1 MEARAPEEGMG
12 VKARA
17 LVYAPK
23 MPRFEVEV
31 RAPEEE
37 IKVKERVQVQAGP
50 REIATARQAVVAN

>member
-1 MEARAPEEGMG
+1 MG